1 MDSYYLVEDGCL
13 CGHEG
18 VGYFKA
24 SRKPVL
30 RIENIIGV
38 MDFLFFK
45 EAGLCGEAVEADCEI
60 GYFLNNFI
68 A

>member
-1 MDSYYLVEDGCL
+1 M
-13 CGHEG
+13 
-18 VGYFKA
+18 F
-24 SRKPVL
+24 
-30 RIENIIGV
+30 RIEDIIGV

-45 EAGLCGEAVEADCEI
+45 EAGLCGETVKADCEI